1 LTNGD
6 NTDFQQG
13 RAMQDSEP
21 LFKPLRLP
29 CGIILKNR
37 IAKSAMSDSL
47 GDGTGHPSHEQIGL
61 YRRWANGGLAVSI
74 IGEVQGTS
82 GYAEKPGNLVLNESS
97 DLERFRD
104 LARHGG
110 ENDTL
115 LWLQL
120 GHAGALAF
128 APTSQPRGP
137 SALDLPGLRCDEMDV
152 DEIAQ
157 LPAGFANTARLA
169 RQAGFTGVQIHA
181 AHGFLLSQF
190 LSPLF
195 NRRNDDYGGP
205 IANRMR
211 LLLETVKAVR
221 ETVGPDF
228 PIAVKL
234 NSSDQLEGGFA
245 KEDALDVVAA
255 LDRTTIDLIDIS
267 GGTYFPGAKAA
278 SDMPGRGPYF
288 LEFAKRARSVTS
300 TPLMLTGGFKTRE
313 QAEGAVASGAVD
325 VVGLARALVLEPDLA
340 DLWKAGKN
348 LAPEF
353 PRFAN
358 APEGGV
364 TAWYTMRMT
373 EIAADRQSQD
383 YSGLDAAI
391 RAYEMRDEERTKIW
405 LRHFAG
411 HAARH
416 A

>member
-1 LTNGD
+1 L
-6 NTDFQQG
+6 
-13 RAMQDSEP
+13 
-21 LFKPLRLP
+21 
-29 CGIILKNR
+29 
-37 IAKSAMSDSL
+37 
-47 GDGTGHPSHEQIGL
+47 H
-61 YRRWANGGLAVSI
+61 
-74 IGEVQGTS
+74 
-82 GYAEKPGNLVLNESS
+82 
-97 DLERFRD
+97 
-104 LARHGG
+104 
-110 ENDTL
+110 
-115 LWLQL
+115 
-120 GHAGALAF
+120 
-128 APTSQPRGP
+128 
-137 SALDLPGLRCDEMDV
+137 
-152 DEIAQ
+152 
-157 LPAGFANTARLA
+157 
-169 RQAGFTGVQIHA
+169 
-181 AHGFLLSQF
+181 
-190 LSPLF
+190 
-195 NRRNDDYGGP
+195 
-205 IANRMR
+205 
-211 LLLETVKAVR
+211 
-221 ETVGPDF
+221 
-228 PIAVKL
+228 
-234 NSSDQLEGGFA
+234 
-245 KEDALDVVAA
+245 VVAA